1 MSNMNRRAFLGAA
14 ATFAGL
20 GFAPAWGQFEQRRR
34 EIDLTPF
41 CDDYACSRYDLTSP
55 FAQGDKAIATDG
67 RVLVR
72 TTLAALPEVNADRRL
87 PNIEKIPYWDRK
99 PDKWL
104 RWPRELYVGTK
115 GRYSN
120 TCPFCDGKGGTV
132 NVRQCTKCNGEGYR
146 SIICGDPDID
156 DPSDGGS
163 YEIPCKS
170 CLKTGWLWD
179 SKCSHCNGKGE
190 TVAAC
195 YQPIGKAIIASH
207 YDAKLRRLGD
217 LEFCVVGE
225 ERIVKFRGDGFDGL
239 LMPLTVKPEEVNW
252 HRGRTA

>member
-1 MSNMNRRAFLGAA
+1 MSMNRRSFIGAA

-20 GFAPAWGQFEQRRR
+20 TLAPAWGIFQQKRR
-34 EIDLTPF
+34 EIDLQEF
-41 CDDYACSRYDLTSP
+41 CAEDCWGRYDLTKP
-55 FAQGDKAIATDG
+55 FAQGEHAIGANFH
-67 RVLVR
+67 VLVR
-72 TTLAALPEVNADRRL
+72 TTLAALPENEADRRL
-87 PNIEKIPYWDRK
+87 PNLDKLPQLNFQ
-99 PDKWL
+99 PDKWFK
-104 RWPRELYVGTK
+104 WPRELYVGAK
-115 GRYSN
+115 GGYGGL
-120 TCPFCDGKGGTV
+120 CPFCAGKGGRG
-132 NVRQCTKCNGEGYR
+132 NVRMCLECEGGGYR
-146 SIICGDPDID
+146 YLVDEVDED
-156 DPSDGGS
+156 DDFNEKE